1 MDRCVIEKYFQIL
14 DLAAADPAYMDLCSY
29 YRTLDARVVDWVSR
43 LSGPEGDLLLE
54 YMGTL
59 ADLEFC
65 LLEIAC
71 KHMDF
76 IRE

>member
-1 MDRCVIEKYFQIL
+1 MDRCVIEKYLQIL
-14 DLAAADPAYMDLCSY
+14 DLAAEDPEYMNLCSY

-43 LSGPEGDLLLE
+43 LPGPEGDLLLE

-59 ADLEFC
+59 ANLEFR

-76 IRE
+76 ITE